1 MPKLLFLGYDRSQT
15 RLIDLIEAHGWEVEQ
30 TGDQVSDLSAYDL
43 GISFGYRHILRQPVL
58 DTAKRPVLNL
68 HIAYLPWNRGAH
80 PLFWAAY
87 DGTPAGVTV
96 HEIDAGV
103 DTGPICFQ
111 RKVNID
117 FTTETFAGGYK
128 RLIDD
133 MEAIFEDNIKAILSG
148 RYESK
153 TQHGNGSIK
162 RVRDLPSGFT
172 WSETIAP
179 TIDRL
184 KSSANA

>member
-1 MPKLLFLGYDRSQT
+1 MTGR
-15 RLIDLIEAHGWEVEQ
+15 RLH
-30 TGDQVSDLSAYDL
+30 
-43 GISFGYRHILRQPVL
+43 R
-58 DTAKRPVLNL
+58 
-68 HIAYLPWNRGAH
+68 
-80 PLFWAAY
+80 
-87 DGTPAGVTV
+87 
-96 HEIDAGV
+96 
-103 DTGPICFQ
+103 
-111 RKVNID
+111 

-133 MEAIFEDNIKAILSG
+133 MEAIFEENIKAVLSG

-153 TQHGNGSIK
+153 TQHGNGSVK

>member
-1 MPKLLFLGYDRSQT
+1 MQKLIFLGYDRSQT
-15 RLIDLIEAHGWEVEQ
+15 RLIDLIEAHGCEIEHTV
-30 TGDQVSDLSAYDL
+30 DQVSELGAYDL
-43 GISFGYRHILRQPVL
+43 VISFGYRHILRQLVI

-68 HIAYLPWNRGAH
+68 HIAFLPWNRGAH

-87 DGTPAGVTV
+87 DGTPNGVTI
-96 HEIDAGV
+96 HEIDAGI

-111 RKVNID
+111 RKVDID

-128 RLIDD
+128 YLIDTI
-133 MEAIFEDNIKAILSG
+133 ESVFKENIDAILSG

-153 TQHGNGSIK
+153 AQQGNGSIK
-162 RVRDLPSGFT
+162 RVRDLPGGFK

-179 TIDRL
+179 TIARL